1 MIGQPSLEFRTA
13 IKAKTT
19 QSYLRNLEQ
28 NAMDQ
33 QHKGWT
39 AAGWTSRVAG
49 SLKTSLGEWL
59 RHLLYS
65 ALLLLMACCWLLLSA
80 PAAALPIPLP
90 AVLPTPDTVNYNNA
104 NLNNQDFSH
113 SNLRGKAFVAA
124 EMRGI
129 NLEGADL
136 SNAMLTKGVM
146 LEANLRQANLTGA
159 LVDRVFLVRADLTD
173 AILEGATLSRT
184 SLQDATITGADF
196 TDAILDRYE
205 LAQLCKRADGVN
217 SVTGV
222 STRDS
227 LGCR

>member
-1 MIGQPSLEFRTA
+1 MH
-13 IKAKTT
+13 
-19 QSYLRNLEQ
+19 
-28 NAMDQ
+28 Q
-33 QHKGWT
+33 QLTRGL
-39 AAGWTSRVAG
+39 AAEETPKITSGVER
-49 SLKTSLGEWL
+49 WL
-59 RHLLYS
+59 RRILYGI
-65 ALLLLMACCWLLLSA
+65 LLLLLACGWLILSA
-80 PAAALPIPLP
+80 PAAALPIALP
-90 AVLPTPDTVNYNNA
+90 AVLPIDTVNYNNA

-113 SNLRGKAFVAA
+113 VNLRGKAFVAA

-136 SNAMLTKGVM
+136 TNAMLTKGVM
-146 LEANLRQANLTGA
+146 LEANLRQANLSGA
-159 LVDRVFLVRADLTD
+159 LVDRVFLVGADLTD

-205 LAQLCKRADGVN
+205 LAQLCERAEGVN

-222 STRDS
+222 STRES

>member
-1 MIGQPSLEFRTA
+1 MNQPPLRNWPLTVLIVWLHPLAASLERG
-13 IKAKTT
+13 
-19 QSYLRNLEQ
+19 LR
-28 NAMDQ
+28 AM
-33 QHKGWT
+33 
-39 AAGWTSRVAG
+39 
-49 SLKTSLGEWL
+49 
-59 RHLLYS
+59 LYG
-65 ALLLLMACCWLLLSA
+65 AFLLLLACCWLLLSA
-80 PAAALPIPLP
+80 SAVALPSLP
-90 AVLPTPDTVNYNNA
+90 ALLPTPDTVNYNNA

-113 SNLRGKAFVAA
+113 ADLHGKAFVAA

-159 LVDRVFLVRADLTD
+159 LVDRVFLVRADLSD
-173 AILEGATLSRT
+173 AILEGATLART
-184 SLQDATITGADF
+184 SLQDAIITGADF

-222 STRDS
+222 ATRDS